1 MIRKALLLAPAL
13 LLASCSNLGYYA
25 QAVGGHL
32 SVMRAARPIQDVLLD
47 PAADPALKKQLNDVF
62 AVREFASR
70 ELGLPDNDSYRA
82 YADLGRPFVVW
93 NVFAAPELS
102 VQPEHWCMAFV
113 GCVNYRGYYAR
124 EDAERYAG
132 ELRAAGL
139 DTYVGGVPA
148 YSTLGYL
155 ADPVLNT
162 FLRFGDTEVAR
173 TIFHELA
180 HQQVFAGNDSV
191 FDESFATVVENEG
204 LRRWFLRRA
213 SPQQYA
219 AFVAQQRRKAQFA
232 ELVGRYRDALRVQYA
247 GRPPAADARRAKAQT
262 FADLQRAYAALK
274 ASWNGYAGYDK
285 WFEEGLNNAK
295 IASLGIYT
303 QLTPAFEAL
312 LAQEQHDLPRFYRRV
327 AALAALPAEQ
337 RSAALQRLLPATT
350 LEASASADDTS
361 GT

>member
-1 MIRKALLLAPAL
+1 MIRKVLLLTPAL
-13 LLASCSNLGYYA
+13 LLAGCSNLGYYV

-32 SVMRAARPIQDVLLD
+32 SVMRASRPIQEVLQD
-47 PAADPALKKQLNDVF
+47 PAVDPALKKKLDAVF
-62 AVREFASR
+62 AMREFASR

-113 GCVNYRGYYAR
+113 GCVNYRGYYSR
-124 EDAERYAG
+124 EDAERHAD

-180 HQQVFAGNDSV
+180 HQKVFVGDDSI
-191 FDESFATVVENEG
+191 FNESFATTVENEG
-204 LRRWFLRRA
+204 LRRWFALGA
-213 SPQQYA
+213 SPQQYQAYA
-219 AFVAQQRRKAQFA
+219 AHRERKTQFV
-232 ELVGRYRDALRVQYA
+232 ELIDRFRGLLRERYADKQ
-247 GRPPAADARRAKAQT
+247 PAAEARLAKAQVL
-262 FADLQRAYAALK
+262 ADLRRAYGALK
-274 ASWNGYAGYDK
+274 VSWGGYAGYDR
-285 WFEEGLNNAK
+285 WFEDGLNNAK

-312 LAQEQHDLPRFYRRV
+312 LAQENHDLPRFYQRV
-327 AALAALPAEQ
+327 AALAALP
-337 RSAALQRLLPATT
+337 RAARNASLHSLVPVTT
-350 LEASASADDTS
+350 VKAPGRDDAS